1 MRSAT
6 RWLSHSEAWV
16 ADEDEVVL
24 LVVVP
29 SGMLPRP
36 EKGGGNGGT
45 PGVKLVEELEEELE
59 ELLVAVPVW
68 P

>member
-29 SGMLPRP
+29 SGMLP
-36 EKGGGNGGT
+36 KNGGT